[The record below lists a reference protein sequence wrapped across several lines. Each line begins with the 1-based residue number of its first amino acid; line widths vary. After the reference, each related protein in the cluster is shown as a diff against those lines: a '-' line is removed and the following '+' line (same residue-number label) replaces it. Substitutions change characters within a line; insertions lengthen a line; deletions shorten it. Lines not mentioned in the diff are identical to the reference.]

1 MVYVGEKRFDNFFFL
16 FFEKIAEISESRNLV
31 SLVATEVLPK
41 CYQREAFGPKG
52 LRDLSDTSCYQNL
65 KKRYQ
70 ALSPLR

>member
-1 MVYVGEKRFDNFFFL
+1 MVKI
-16 FFEKIAEISESRNLV
+16 FEFHNLA

-41 CYQREAFGPKG
+41 CYQREAFDPKG
-52 LRDLSDTSCYQNL
+52 LRDLSDTSCYQNS

>member
-1 MVYVGEKRFDNFFFL
+1 MKRVKI
-16 FFEKIAEISESRNLV
+16 FEFQNLI

-52 LRDLSDTSCYQNL
+52 LRDLSDASCYQNL

-70 ALSPLR
+70 ALSPPR